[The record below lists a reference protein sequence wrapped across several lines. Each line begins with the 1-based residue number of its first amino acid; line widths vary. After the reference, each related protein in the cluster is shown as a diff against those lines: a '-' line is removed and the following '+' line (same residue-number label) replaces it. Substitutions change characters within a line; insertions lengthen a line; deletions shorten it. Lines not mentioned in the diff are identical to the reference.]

1 MKRLIS
7 DEELI
12 DYVNGRLTKSENRRI
27 KKMAIENGET
37 DMLLNVTLANYKSQ
51 KEYADWLL
59 GEDDFAIEKERV
71 HLEDKPQISGFMM
84 AADKDFEKKDE

>member
-12 DYVNGRLTKSENRRI
+12 DYVNGRLTKSENKRI
-27 KKMAIENGET
+27 KKLAIENGET
-37 DMLLNVTLANYKSQ
+37 DMLLNVTIANYKSQ

-59 GEDDFAIEKERV
+59 GEDDFEIEKERELQKV
-71 HLEDKPQISGFMM
+71 EPRISGFMM
-84 AADKDFEKKDE
+84 AADKDIEKKDE

>member
-12 DYVNGRLTKSENRRI
+12 DYVSGRLNKSENKRI
-27 KKMAIENGET
+27 KRMAIENGET

-59 GEDDFAIEKERV
+59 GEDDFDIEKERG
-71 HLEDKPQISGFMM
+71 HQENKPQASGFMM
-84 AADKDFEKKDE
+84 AADKDIEKKDE

>member
-12 DYVNGRLTKSENRRI
+12 DYVNGRLTKSENKRI
-27 KKMAIENGET
+27 KKLAIENGET
-37 DMLLNVTLANYKSQ
+37 DLLLNVTIANYKSQ

-59 GEDDFAIEKERV
+59 GEDDFNIEKERGHQKV
-71 HLEDKPQISGFMM
+71 VPQISGFMM
-84 AADKDFEKKDE
+84 AADKDIEKKDE

>member
-12 DYVNGRLTKSENRRI
+12 DYVNGRLTKSENKRI

-37 DMLLNVTLANYKSQ
+37 DMLLNVTIANYKSQ

-59 GEDDFAIEKERV
+59 GEDDFNIEKERGHQKV
-71 HLEDKPQISGFMM
+71 EPQVSGIMM
-84 AADKDFEKKDE
+84 AADKDIEKKDE

>member
-12 DYVNGRLTKSENRRI
+12 DYVNGRLTRSENNRI
-27 KKMAIENGET
+27 KRMAIENGET
-37 DMLLNVTLANYKSQ
+37 DMLLNVTLANYESQ

-59 GEDDFAIEKERV
+59 GEDDFDVENDFE
-71 HLEDKPQISGFMM
+71 EMGSKPLISGFMM
-84 AADKDFEKKDE
+84 AADKDIEKKDE